1 MNLLRQANE
10 WCRRLWRDEG
20 GVVLALTV
28 VVFMMLFLLAW
39 ACFAVGEIVRERIEL
54 QNAAD
59 SAAYSGAL
67 VQADHLSRIAAINR
81 AMAWTYVMLDQMTM
95 DYIVDKWLEKVV
107 DQWDKDDW
115 KAYLFNQIGMCN
127 FGRPMYYFN
136 GALGSDKYVR
146 LNRSQLVSINS
157 IRMHRMM
164 ARAPGFSRSWGSN
177 YGTLRSHI
185 VQAKANIKAMN
196 AAEDDLIGQVENRI
210 RTMVAS
216 AVRQNIAET
225 DNDRDAGGADIEHHL
240 EIKPATWWFRA
251 LRNRQDDETQF
262 LAHADFYDGPRS
274 TFGEGTDVWFVRSD
288 GGDGLQR
295 EYEQKSQAL
304 IAEWNWWSTKW
315 IIVEGVC
322 VPAPFPRISGSSTIR
337 GSDVRDG
344 QFAMVKARP
353 RVLREEFFLRDGTIA
368 VGVKRRLNNPFFFI
382 FGSLAEEG
390 MFRFFNPS
398 PGRPRDMWGV
408 ATAIAG
414 YQSPNEPGDG
424 RYEVTYE
431 DVPIRKLWNLKTG
444 DWDAELVPLH
454 RAWARGESGRSLQG
468 ETAATVL
475 SKMRQKLG
483 VTGQTAP
490 RGVGGGGGDL
500 STGGLEGW
508 TVH

>member
-1 MNLLRQANE
+1 MNLLHQANAL
-10 WCRRLWRDEG
+10 CRRLWRDEG

-107 DQWDKDDW
+107 NQWDIDDL
-115 KAYLFNQIGMCN
+115 KVLLHNQIGMCN
-127 FGRPMYYFN
+127 FGRPTYYFN
-136 GALGSDKYVR
+136 GAMGSDKYVR

-157 IRMHRMM
+157 IRMHRMT
-164 ARAPGFSRSWGSN
+164 ARAPGGNRSWGSN
-177 YGTLRSHI
+177 YGTLRNHI
-185 VQAKANIKAMN
+185 VQAKANINAMN
-196 AAEDDLIGQVENRI
+196 AAEDDLISQVETRI

-240 EIKPATWWFRA
+240 EITPAKQWFRK
-251 LRNRQDDETQF
+251 LRNTKDDETLF
-262 LAHADFYDGPRS
+262 LAHADFYDGPVA
-274 TFGEGTDVWFVRSD
+274 TLGEGTDKWFRRTD

-295 EYEQKSQAL
+295 EYQQQVNAL

-315 IIVEGVC
+315 IIVKGAC
-322 VPAPFPRISGSSTIR
+322 VPAPFFRISGSETIR
-337 GSDVRDG
+337 GQDVSDA
-344 QFAMVKARP
+344 QFSMVKARP
-353 RVLREEFFLRDGTIA
+353 HVLEEKFFLRDGTIA
-368 VGVKRRLNNPFFFI
+368 VGIKRRLNNPFFFI

-390 MFRFFNPS
+390 MFRFFHPS
-398 PGRPRDMWGV
+398 PGQPRDMWGV

-414 YQSPNEPGDG
+414 YQSPNEPGAG

-431 DVPIRKLWNLKTG
+431 DVPIRKLWNLKTS
-444 DWDAELVPLH
+444 DWDAQLVPLH
-454 RAWARGESGRSLQG
+454 RAWASGQSGRNVQG
-468 ETAATVL
+468 ETAAKVL

-483 VTGQTAP
+483 VSGQTAP
-490 RGVGGGGGDL
+490 RGVGAGGGDL
-500 STGGLEGW
+500 ATGGLEGW